1 MISRPYF
8 AAILSLIVATH
19 FFELVHAET
28 VVDSALLQLVEQ
40 VDVPARTAGVLSAI
54 NVDEGSMIE
63 IGAPLGQIDDSQ
75 TKLLYHRAELE
86 LKLAQEKSRSD
97 VAIRAAQQT
106 LAFAKSELNRIER
119 AATGLPGSISQSQIE
134 ETKLKVGKAGFEL
147 ENAEQESRQNKLT
160 EELKQQ
166 ELALGK
172 YEIDVRRITAPV
184 PGVVVEVL
192 RHQGEWVEP
201 GDKVI
206 RIVRIDRLRAE
217 GLIHVDSVAQ
227 SWRDMPAAIDV
238 TLPGQGVK
246 RFSGKVVFVSPEVN
260 PVNGLVRISVEFENI
275 GNVLKPGLRAKISI
289 PSAAAANAADR
300 SEKKAG

>member
-1 MISRPYF
+1 MMSRPYL
-8 AAILSLIVATH
+8 AALLCLMAVAQYS
-19 FFELVHAET
+19 EPIRAEA
-28 VVDSALLQLVEQ
+28 VVESALLQLVEQ
-40 VDVPARTAGVLSAI
+40 VDVPARTAGVLSTI
-54 NVDEGSMIE
+54 SVDEGSMVE
-63 IGAPLGQIDDSQ
+63 AGATVGQIDDSQ

-86 LKLAQEKSRSD
+86 LKLSQEKSRSD

-119 AATGLPGSISQSQIE
+119 ASTNLPGSISQSQLA

-184 PGVVVEVL
+184 PGIVVEVM

-227 SWRDMPAAIDV
+227 NWRNVPANIYVD
-238 TLPGQGVK
+238 LPGQGEK
-246 RFSGKVVFVSPEVN
+246 HFAGKVVFVSPEVN
-260 PVNGLVRISVEFENI
+260 PVNGLVRISAEFENT
-275 GNVLKPGLRAKISI
+275 GNVLKPGLRAKIYI
-289 PSAAAANAADR
+289 PSASAVDR